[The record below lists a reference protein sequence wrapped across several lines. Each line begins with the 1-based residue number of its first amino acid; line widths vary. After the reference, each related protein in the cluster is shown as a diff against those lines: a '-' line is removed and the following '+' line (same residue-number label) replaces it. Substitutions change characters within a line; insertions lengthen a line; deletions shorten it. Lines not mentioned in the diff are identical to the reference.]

1 MGGVGKQRRGQRHR
15 DRRRRPS
22 TWDEAFALSS
32 PFLLPSGTAL
42 SHQPPAL
49 ERWSAEYLSAHLADL
64 RVHVCPRPTV
74 QMTSLAQPLGQLPE
88 LSWRRPYTERNVSG
102 AEFFRPAPCST
113 HAPGGAS
120 RSPPPPPSPPDE
132 PSRVGGGA
140 REQELPGEQS
150 SDQLSGG
157 ETFLRYGLWAVLLL
171 LLCACALTY
180 YLVRRKRAS
189 PPQPGGDAL
198 NTTIDASSSNGADEA
213 GGVYADS
220 REVKVS

>member
-1 MGGVGKQRRGQRHR
+1 MAAAIKLELDKVDFSSQGRRLQEGESMAKPVKSVQA
-15 DRRRRPS
+15 
-22 TWDEAFALSS
+22 EAAATTTCGERCDNFDVTV
-32 PFLLPSGTAL
+32 TAFG
-42 SHQPPAL
+42 PAL
-49 ERWSAEYLSAHLADL
+49 QAISEEIRKLAFLKSVANTLRSTEAELAYEPVITRDPEPA
-64 RVHVCPRPTV
+64 V
-74 QMTSLAQPLGQLPE
+74 MT
-88 LSWRRPYTERNVSG
+88 
-102 AEFFRPAPCST
+102 
-113 HAPGGAS
+113 
-120 RSPPPPPSPPDE
+120 RSPPAAPAAPSPPDE

-213 GGVYADS
+213 GGVYAAS

>member
-1 MGGVGKQRRGQRHR
+1 MAAAIKLELDKVDFSQGRRLQEGESMAQPVKSVDAKAAATTTCGERCDNFEVTVR
-15 DRRRRPS
+15 
-22 TWDEAFALSS
+22 AF
-32 PFLLPSGTAL
+32 G
-42 SHQPPAL
+42 PAL
-49 ERWSAEYLSAHLADL
+49 QAISEEIRKLDFLTSVANTLRSTEAELADEPVIT
-64 RVHVCPRPTV
+64 RDSEPAV
-74 QMTSLAQPLGQLPE
+74 MT
-88 LSWRRPYTERNVSG
+88 
-102 AEFFRPAPCST
+102 
-113 HAPGGAS
+113 
-120 RSPPPPPSPPDE
+120 RSPPPPSLPPPSLPPPPSPPDE

-157 ETFLRYGLWAVLLL
+157 ETFLRYGLWAVLLV

-213 GGVYADS
+213 GGVYAAS

>member
-1 MGGVGKQRRGQRHR
+1 MAQPVKSVQAEAAATATCGVDCGDFKITAR
-15 DRRRRPS
+15 
-22 TWDEAFALSS
+22 AF
-32 PFLLPSGTAL
+32 G
-42 SHQPPAL
+42 PAL
-49 ERWSAEYLSAHLADL
+49 QAISEEIRKLDFLTSVANTLRSTEAELAYEPVITRDPEPA
-64 RVHVCPRPTV
+64 V
-74 QMTSLAQPLGQLPE
+74 MT
-88 LSWRRPYTERNVSG
+88 
-102 AEFFRPAPCST
+102 
-113 HAPGGAS
+113 

-157 ETFLRYGLWAVLLL
+157 ETFLRYGLWAVLLV

-198 NTTIDASSSNGADEA
+198 NTTIDASASNGADEA
-213 GGVYADS
+213 GGVYAAS

>member
-1 MGGVGKQRRGQRHR
+1 
-15 DRRRRPS
+15 
-22 TWDEAFALSS
+22 
-32 PFLLPSGTAL
+32 
-42 SHQPPAL
+42 
-49 ERWSAEYLSAHLADL
+49 
-64 RVHVCPRPTV
+64 
-74 QMTSLAQPLGQLPE
+74 MT
-88 LSWRRPYTERNVSG
+88 
-102 AEFFRPAPCST
+102 
-113 HAPGGAS
+113 
-120 RSPPPPPSPPDE
+120 RSPPPPRSPPSLPPPSLPPPPSPPDE
-132 PSRVGGGA
+132 PGRVDGGA

-157 ETFLRYGLWAVLLL
+157 ETFLRYGLWAVLLV

-198 NTTIDASSSNGADEA
+198 NTTIDASASNGADEA

>member
-1 MGGVGKQRRGQRHR
+1 MEGANANWVNGSPVDDPNFVYKPVITR
-15 DRRRRPS
+15 D
-22 TWDEAFALSS
+22 TE
-32 PFLLPSGTAL
+32 
-42 SHQPPAL
+42 PA
-49 ERWSAEYLSAHLADL
+49 
-64 RVHVCPRPTV
+64 VMTPRP
-74 QMTSLAQPLGQLPE
+74 PP
-88 LSWRRPYTERNVSG
+88 P
-102 AEFFRPAPCST
+102 
-113 HAPGGAS
+113 
-120 RSPPPPPSPPDE
+120 RSPPSLPPPSLPPPSLPPPPSPPDE
-132 PSRVGGGA
+132 PSGVGGGA

-189 PPQPGGDAL
+189 PPQPGADAL

>member
-1 MGGVGKQRRGQRHR
+1 MAAAIKLELDKVDFSQGRRLQEGESMAQPVKSVQAEAAATATCGVDCGDFKITAR
-15 DRRRRPS
+15 
-22 TWDEAFALSS
+22 AF
-32 PFLLPSGTAL
+32 G
-42 SHQPPAL
+42 PAL
-49 ERWSAEYLSAHLADL
+49 QAISEEIRKLDFLTSVANTLRSTEAELAYEPVITRDPEPA
-64 RVHVCPRPTV
+64 V
-74 QMTSLAQPLGQLPE
+74 MT
-88 LSWRRPYTERNVSG
+88 
-102 AEFFRPAPCST
+102 
-113 HAPGGAS
+113 
-120 RSPPPPPSPPDE
+120 RSPPPPSLPPPSLPPPPSPPDE

-157 ETFLRYGLWAVLLL
+157 ETFLRYGLWAVLLV

-198 NTTIDASSSNGADEA
+198 NTTIDASASNGADEA